1 MLKINP
7 FSIPNVITA
16 LIVFCV
22 SVYVLAKNPRSKT
35 HQAFLYFCI
44 TLFIWTFCYGVAY
57 SCLDPVD
64 AFWWVRFSFIGV
76 AFIPSTNFYFYG
88 TMLGLKKQKPISMI
102 FFAISA
108 VFLALNL
115 TTDLVYQRVE
125 LYFWGYYTRVGPL
138 HALFLVYWGAVWTY
152 GLKIVYDEMERKKN
166 AGDFIGY
173 NQTKY
178 TFFGFLGELLGVV
191 DFFPKYGI
199 PIYPF
204 GYIVALYWSTIVAF
218 AITRYRMLADIS
230 FLSRR
235 VLIGSGILAVMGSI
249 LGLTMVGI
257 SVLNDYMKINATL
270 VLMVVSVIIGTAIQ
284 PIFSRI
290 KRIIDRTFFPEY
302 FERKEKLARL
312 GQEISLSKNSSEFN
326 RIILE
331 SIFSS
336 FKIIKSC
343 FYTWNDTDKVFLLQ
357 SSSGWGLQTDRHST
371 TKILADHPIPK
382 YLETKE
388 YLLLDDVRRDFS
400 AYIDQKALSLAMLEL
415 DGSLCI
421 PIRSVHGL
429 LGFFVL
435 GDKESGLP
443 YGKEDIST
451 LKILADHTTIA
462 LENIDLTR
470 RWNQEVTHS
479 SQMDKILHTYM
490 SSSVADEVLRRVDQ
504 AQNWKGD
511 RRHAT
516 ILMSDLRGFTH
527 LSERFTPEEIVN
539 TLNEYFSVMIEVVM
553 SCGGT
558 VDKFMG
564 DAILAVFGV
573 PKALPES
580 ERAAVK
586 CALEMHDCLRKLNQ
600 KRSRDKLFTLEMGIG
615 IAAGDV
621 VAGNIGSD
629 KRMEYTVIGDAVN
642 IASRLQSIAT
652 SGKILTTSNVLEKVS
667 QIVEYHKLPPVTI
680 KGKRHPID
688 VAEILSLKGGA
699 SLSDEQV
706 IDLPLFQ
713 KRKTQQ

>member
-7 FSIPNVITA
+7 FSIPNFLTA
-16 LIVFCV
+16 LTVFCV

-44 TLFIWTFCYGVAY
+44 TLFIWTFCYGMAY
-57 SCLDPVD
+57 SCLEPDD
-64 AFWWVRFSFIGV
+64 AFWWVQLAFTGV

-88 TMLGLKKQKPISMI
+88 TMLGLKEHKHVSMI
-102 FFAISA
+102 FFAISFI
-108 VFLALNL
+108 FLVINM
-115 TTDLVYQRVE
+115 TTDLVYRTVD
-125 LYFWGYYTRVGPL
+125 LFFWGYYTRVGPL
-138 HALFLVYWGAVWTY
+138 HALFLVYWAVVWMY
-152 GLKIVYDEMERKKN
+152 GLKIVYGEMEKKKKN
-166 AGDFIGY
+166 RDFIGY

-178 TFFGFLGELLGVV
+178 AFFGFIGELLGVV

-230 FLSRR
+230 YLTRR
-235 VLIGSGILAVMGSI
+235 VLIWSGILAVMGFI
-249 LGLTMVGI
+249 FGLTSVGI
-257 SVLNDYMKINATL
+257 SILNDFIKINTTIIL
-270 VLMVVSVIIGTAIQ
+270 TVVSVIIGTTIQ
-284 PIFSRI
+284 PIYSRI

-302 FERKEKLARL
+302 FDRKEKLSRL
-312 GQEISLSKNSSEFN
+312 GQEIALAKDSAEFN

-336 FKIIKSC
+336 FKIVKSS
-343 FYTWNDTDKVFLLQ
+343 FFTLDETQKAYVLQ
-357 SSSGWGLQTDRHST
+357 SASGWGLHLASNAT
-371 TKILADHPIPK
+371 TKISLDHTIPK
-382 YLETKE
+382 HLETRQ
-388 YLLLDDVRRDFS
+388 YLLLDDIRRDFS
-400 AYIDQKALSLAMLEL
+400 ANMDQKGLSLAMLEL
-415 DGSLCI
+415 DGMLCI
-421 PIRSVHGL
+421 PIRSSSKL
-429 LGFFVL
+429 LGFFIL

-443 YGKEDIST
+443 YGKEDLST
-451 LKILADHTTIA
+451 LKTLANHTTIA

-470 RWNQEVTHS
+470 RWNKEVTHS

-516 ILMSDLRGFTH
+516 ILMSDLRGFSN
-527 LSERFTPEEIVN
+527 LSERYTPEEIVN

-553 SCGGT
+553 SSGGT

-573 PKALPES
+573 PKPLPES
-580 ERAAVK
+580 ESAAVK
-586 CALEMHDCLRKLNQ
+586 CALDMHECLTKLNQ
-600 KRSRDKLFTLEMGIG
+600 KRADDKLFTLDMGIG

-642 IASRLQSIAT
+642 IASRLQSMAS
-652 SGKILTTSNVLEKVS
+652 SGKVLVTSNVLDKVS

-680 KGKRHPID
+680 KGKRKSMEI
-688 VAEILSLKGGA
+688 AEILSLKGGA
-699 SLSDEQV
+699 AHSEGQI

-713 KRKTQQ
+713 QRKAQ